1 MEIEA
6 FLFFNENFNLGDA
19 ITCCN
24 IRRQNQ
30 IREEFFQIKC
40 ICFKLYRYIYNYTE
54 NISKIHDTER
64 RGTQHKCRNKLPEM
78 KGHSF
83 PVLREMIES
92 VKNVKSSG

>member
-6 FLFFNENFNLGDA
+6 FLFFNENFSLGDA

-40 ICFKLYRYIYNYTE
+40 ICFKLYRYIY
-54 NISKIHDTER
+54 IIIQKIYLKFMIQKEEEPNTNVEIN
-64 RGTQHKCRNKLPEM
+64 C
-78 KGHSF
+78 
-83 PVLREMIES
+83 LR
-92 VKNVKSSG
+92 